1 MTKTQIKVAIIGQG
15 YVGFPLALLLANS
28 KFNVIGY
35 DTNQEL
41 VNRINTGSSHI
52 EGIATQELIRVL
64 QSKRYKASSDY
75 SDMKESSIYI
85 VCVPTPLD
93 QNGKPDL
100 SFLLDAINKIG
111 KCLQK
116 DNLVIIESTIAPG
129 TTRNIVL
136 PKLVEYSGLS
146 ETQFNLSFSPERID
160 PLNKSWNI
168 TNTPKVVSGY
178 TDEALNVA
186 ANFYSNFI
194 DEIVKVKSLEIAE
207 TSKLLENTYRLINIS
222 FINEMYMFCEAS
234 GVDTQDVIKAAAT
247 KPYGFTAF
255 SPSIGI
261 GGHCIPVDPVYLAE
275 KFREFNLVPNFIN
288 LALEINAKMSEFIIS
303 KAIKRVGSL
312 KGKQVLVIGVAY
324 KPNVSDTRETPAKK
338 LIEGLRR
345 EGAEVFWHD
354 NLVGNWNGE
363 KSAPLNDSYDLA
375 ILNSFHDYL
384 NLGALKDVPLIS
396 MSSISK

>member
-146 ETQFNLSFSPERID
+146 ETQFNLSFSPAFIAVLISSLIRSARFI
-160 PLNKSWNI
+160 I
-168 TNTPKVVSGY
+168 HC
-178 TDEALNVA
+178 
-186 ANFYSNFI
+186 FYK
-194 DEIVKVKSLEIAE
+194 D
-207 TSKLLENTYRLINIS
+207 
-222 FINEMYMFCEAS
+222 
-234 GVDTQDVIKAAAT
+234 T
-247 KPYGFTAF
+247 KPVGVGYE
-255 SPSIGI
+255 
-261 GGHCIPVDPVYLAE
+261 YL
-275 KFREFNLVPNFIN
+275 F
-288 LALEINAKMSEFIIS
+288 
-303 KAIKRVGSL
+303 
-312 KGKQVLVIGVAY
+312 
-324 KPNVSDTRETPAKK
+324 
-338 LIEGLRR
+338 
-345 EGAEVFWHD
+345 
-354 NLVGNWNGE
+354 
-363 KSAPLNDSYDLA
+363 
-375 ILNSFHDYL
+375 
-384 NLGALKDVPLIS
+384 
-396 MSSISK
+396 